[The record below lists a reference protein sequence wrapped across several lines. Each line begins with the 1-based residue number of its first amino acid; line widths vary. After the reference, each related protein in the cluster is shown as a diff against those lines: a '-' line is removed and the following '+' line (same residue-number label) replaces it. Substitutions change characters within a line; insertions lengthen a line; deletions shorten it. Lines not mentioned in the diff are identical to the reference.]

1 MDLSLL
7 IANDTAECVIVDPY
21 TNEDT
26 DIIITVYG
34 PYSDE
39 YEAAFKK
46 DQSRKESDALEL
58 LIDLTVDWVNLS
70 LDGKEL
76 KFSRDNAA
84 SVYEMKNKI
93 VKRQVER
100 FILNNKNFLPK
111 R

>member
-21 TNEDT
+21 TDKDT
-26 DIIITVYG
+26 DIIISVYG
-34 PYSDE
+34 PYSTQ
-39 YEAAFKK
+39 YEDAFKK
-46 DQSRKESDALEL
+46 DQSRKDSDALEL
-58 LIDLTVDWVNLS
+58 LIDLTSGWVNVS
-70 LDGKEL
+70 LEGEGL
-76 KFSRDNAA
+76 EFSRENA
-84 SVYEMKNKI
+84 SLVYSMESKI